1 MTNKELYNIVFEKF
15 VQAKKELIREGY
27 HKHSV
32 NDVDFN
38 EVFNKT
44 KHQLQEAKIQSLQ
57 RENQMLKRKL
67 QESMYSAAGQ
77 GSQFQGGGAGSK
89 TFGKLM
95 TKGAAALGDVDAK
108 ADVITDR
115 MMEKGMISGD
125 DVSKF
130 TIKVKGFL
138 KSGMN
143 ASEAA
148 KKAMGELKAQTLAES
163 KRRRK

>member
-1 MTNKELYNIVFEKF
+1 MTNKQLYNIIFENF
-15 VQAKKELIREGY
+15 VQAKRELIKEGY
-27 HKHSV
+27 QKKSV
-32 NDVDFN
+32 NEVDFN
-38 EVFNKT
+38 EVFNQT

-77 GSQFQGGGAGSK
+77 GSQYQGGGAGSK

-95 TKGAAALGDVDAK
+95 TKAASPFSKTAK

-115 MMEKGMISGD
+115 MIEKGMLSDND
-125 DVSKF
+125 DISKF

-138 KSGMN
+138 DSGMKP
-143 ASEAA
+143 SLAA
-148 KKAMGELKAQTLAES
+148 KKAMGELKSQSLAES
-163 KRRRK
+163 KRRRY